1 MGKEVKNVLQ
11 AKGKDVSTW
20 EVKVNDQSREGSTWE
35 VKVNDQSREG
45 SKDGEGGL
53 KRGCNVLE
61 ETSN

>member
-1 MGKEVKNVLQ
+1 MGKEVKNFLQ
-11 AKGKDVSTW
+11 AKGKDVT
-20 EVKVNDQSREGSTWE
+20 TWE